1 MKHSEEKEKRLFR
14 CYGFYDDFCLCHRL
28 FIIGHAFF
36 NRDLIKKLPIDT
48 KTIVLE
54 RLTDYKPLV
63 EDELEHQ
70 GLPNYTSLILG
81 MMYQESKGKGNDPMQ
96 SSESLGL
103 KRNEITDPQL
113 SVKQGI
119 KQFTLMY
126 KTGKEKGVDLDTIIQ
141 SYNMGAGYIDFVA
154 EHGGTHTEEL
164 AKQYSEQQVK
174 NPDLYTCG
182 GNVNNFRYPYC
193 YGDYT
198 YAEKVKEKTKTVEES
213 LQVAT
218 LETMES
224 KAHK

>member
-1 MKHSEEKEKRLFR
+1 MKKKRKGCFAAA
-14 CYGFYDDFCLCHRL
+14 GFMMIFVFVIASFLL
-28 FIIGHAFF
+28 VLLFF
-36 NRDLIKKLPIDT
+36 NRDLIKQLPIDT

-63 EDELEHQ
+63 EDELDNQ
-70 GLPNYTSLILG
+70 GLSNYTSLILG

-174 NPDLYTCG
+174 KNPKLYTCG
-182 GNVNNFRYPYC
+182 GNANNFRYPYC

-224 KAHK
+224 KAHE

>member
-1 MKHSEEKEKRLFR
+1 
-14 CYGFYDDFCLCHRL
+14 
-28 FIIGHAFF
+28 
-36 NRDLIKKLPIDT
+36 
-48 KTIVLE
+48 
-54 RLTDYKPLV
+54 
-63 EDELEHQ
+63 
-70 GLPNYTSLILG
+70 
-81 MMYQESKGKGNDPMQ
+81 MYQESKGKGNDPMQ

-174 NPDLYTCG
+174 KILICILAG
-182 GNVNNFRYPYC
+182 EMRKIS
-193 YGDYT
+193 
-198 YAEKVKEKTKTVEES
+198 AIRIATVIIRM
-213 LQVAT
+213 Q
-218 LETMES
+218 
-224 KAHK
+224 KK